1 MAERKNISS
10 GAIWEDIVGYSRA
23 VKIGNVIEISGT
35 TAVDGEKVIGIGD
48 PYLQTENIINK
59 FKTVLDNAGSSLN
72 DIFRVRIFVTNI
84 NDWEE
89 ISKAF
94 SKYFKFIKPAA
105 TLVGVKAL
113 INPDL
118 LVEIEATAII
128 SDKD

>member
-10 GAIWEDIVGYSRA
+10 GAIWEDLVGYSRA

-59 FKTVLDNAGSSLN
+59 FKTVLENAGSSLN

-94 SKYFKFIKPAA
+94 SKHFKFIKPAA